1 MARSSSSGLFPKEAF
16 FPLHPGLH
24 LTLTNAMQYMKV
36 APSSG
41 IYPIVYSSKQEHN
54 ISYQSSGPDF
64 SKLANSLLSPSSLS
78 SLLSWLSWSSSL
90 WSTGSG
96 FSKLAISRLSCSLSP
111 AFVCQSQSQ
120 VLQGI
125 LHFYLYE
132 GLSSNP
138 LLRIFAA
145 ISFSQVIT
153 VCCTSLARID
163 TKATTT
169 NFSDNKLQRN
179 LTGISSNKS
188 WKWKD
193 RTRFIITVIAN
204 SLPEGSKW
212 CFSTDFSFIS
222 TEW

>member
-1 MARSSSSGLFPKEAF
+1 MARSSSSGLFPKEAL

-24 LTLTNAMQYMKV
+24 LTHTNAMEYMKV

-41 IYPIVYSSKQEHN
+41 IYPIVYSSKQEYN

-64 SKLANSLLSPSSLS
+64 SKLANSLLSPASLS
-78 SLLSWLSWSSSL
+78 SLSWSSSL

-111 AFVCQSQSQ
+111 AFVCQSQSK

-153 VCCTSLARID
+153 VSCTSLARID
-163 TKATTT
+163 TKATTATTTTPPPSTTT
-169 NFSDNKLQRN
+169 NFSDNKLQRS

-188 WKWKD
+188 
-193 RTRFIITVIAN
+193 
-204 SLPEGSKW
+204 
-212 CFSTDFSFIS
+212 
-222 TEW
+222 

>member
-1 MARSSSSGLFPKEAF
+1 MARSSSSGLFPKEAL

-24 LTLTNAMQYMKV
+24 LTHQCNAIYESSTIIRYLSHCVFIQTRIQYILSIIRPWFLKV
-36 APSSG
+36 G
-41 IYPIVYSSKQEHN
+41 KLFIVTVIIIIIIIMTIMIIIIMINRFWFLQVGN
-54 ISYQSSGPDF
+54 LQ
-64 SKLANSLLSPSSLS
+64 AVLLLVSSLRMS
-78 SLLSWLSWSSSL
+78 VPVPGLTRNLTLLPL
-90 WSTGSG
+90 W
-96 FSKLAISRLSCSLSP
+96 
-111 AFVCQSQSQ
+111 
-120 VLQGI
+120 
-125 LHFYLYE
+125 
-132 GLSSNP
+132 LSSNP

-153 VCCTSLARID
+153 VSCTSLARID

-204 SLPEGSKW
+204 SLLEGSKW
-212 CFSTDFSFIS
+212 CFSTGFSFIS